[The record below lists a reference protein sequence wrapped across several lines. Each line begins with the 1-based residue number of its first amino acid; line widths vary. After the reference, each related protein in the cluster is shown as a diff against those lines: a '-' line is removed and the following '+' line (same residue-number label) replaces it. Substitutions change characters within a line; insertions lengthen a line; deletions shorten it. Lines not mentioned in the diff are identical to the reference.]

1 MTADELESV
10 FEKAEYFYENMN
22 FKKALKLFSEIEPFW
37 PDFTVSN
44 YIGCCYLG
52 LENYDKAESIFKTL
66 IVKAPDWERPYFN
79 LARICMKTGR
89 FKEAYQLLRES
100 IEINPNSGDSYFY
113 MGLYHKKKEEWLK
126 AIECFLYAD
135 KYNGLELETQLNL
148 TCCYEKIGEREKALF
163 CAKQALA
170 VAPNDLDALSNM
182 VWLLTNSGN
191 YREAFD
197 LLYKNRE
204 ELSDN
209 IAFLKLLF
217 GCAKRLG
224 RDDICEKTAEQIFL
238 ISKEKFESSD
248 ISET

>member
-1 MTADELESV
+1 M
-10 FEKAEYFYENMN
+10 
-22 FKKALKLFSEIEPFW
+22 
-37 PDFTVSN
+37 
-44 YIGCCYLG
+44 
-52 LENYDKAESIFKTL
+52 
-66 IVKAPDWERPYFN
+66 
-79 LARICMKTGR
+79 
-89 FKEAYQLLRES
+89 
-100 IEINPNSGDSYFY
+100 
-113 MGLYHKKKEEWLK
+113 
-126 AIECFLYAD
+126 YAD